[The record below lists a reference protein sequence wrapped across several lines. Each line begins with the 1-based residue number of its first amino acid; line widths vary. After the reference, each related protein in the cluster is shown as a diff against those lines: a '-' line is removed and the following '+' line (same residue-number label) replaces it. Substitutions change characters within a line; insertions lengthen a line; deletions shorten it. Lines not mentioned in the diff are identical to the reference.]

1 MVEPMSAI
9 QSFSLILASLLSL
22 SLGLLAKRLLLRRAR
37 R

>member
-1 MVEPMSAI
+1 MSAI
-9 QSFSLILASLLSL
+9 QSFTLILALLSSL

>member
-1 MVEPMSAI
+1 MPANQHIV
-9 QSFSLILASLLSL
+9 LTLALLLSL

>member
-1 MVEPMSAI
+1 MAI
-9 QSFSLILASLLSL
+9 SQQILLTAFALLSSF